1 MGSCERTDGTH
12 EPIERE
18 EPVEPTERDPL
29 NLMNPM
35 NLGDRHAAGVAAL
48 ARLGGPDVAA
58 PILAAADIAPD
69 LVRFAIDF
77 AFGEVLSRPGLDLRT
92 RELCTVAALSG
103 LGHAE
108 PQLKWHIDA
117 ALHVGARQAEVDQVK
132 RIARGYVRPSGGG
145 LEGQGPLDPLT
156 RELATIAL
164 LTAIGTQPAALKNHL
179 RAARAAGATRE
190 QIVHVLEQMA
200 IYAGFP
206 AALNGVSAAR
216 EIFAERQ

>member
-1 MGSCERTDGTH
+1 
-12 EPIERE
+12 
-18 EPVEPTERDPL
+18 
-29 NLMNPM
+29 M
-35 NLGDRHAAGVAAL
+35 NLDRHAAGMTAL
-48 ARLGGPDVAA
+48 QRLGGPDVAA
-58 PILAAADIAPD
+58 PILAAADVAPD

-108 PQLKWHIDA
+108 PQLRWHIDA
-117 ALHVGARQAEVDQVK
+117 ALHVGATKGEVDQLT
-132 RIARGYVRPSGGG
+132 RIANAYVRPSSGGVD
-145 LEGQGPLDPLT
+145 GQGPLDALT

-164 LTAIGTQPAALKNHL
+164 LTAIGTRPAALKNHL

-206 AALNGVSAAR
+206 AALNGVAVAR
-216 EIFAERQ
+216 EVFAESP

>member
-1 MGSCERTDGTH
+1 MGSCERTDGPH

-18 EPVEPTERDPL
+18 EPIEPTEPGPL

>member
-1 MGSCERTDGTH
+1 MN
-12 EPIERE
+12 
-18 EPVEPTERDPL
+18 PL
-29 NLMNPM
+29 NLEN
-35 NLGDRHAAGVAAL
+35 RHAAGVAAL
-48 ARLGGPDVAA
+48 QRLGGPDVAA
-58 PILAAADIAPD
+58 PILAAADVAPD

-108 PQLKWHIDA
+108 SQLKWHHDA
-117 ALHVGARQAEVDQVK
+117 ALYVGATKDEVDQVK
-132 RIARGYVRPSGGG
+132 RIARGYAQPSSGGAD
-145 LEGQGPLDPLT
+145 EQGPLDQVT

-164 LTAIGTQPAALKNHL
+164 LTAIGTKPVALKNHL
-179 RAARAAGATRE
+179 RAARVAGATRE

-206 AALNGVSAAR
+206 AALNGVAAAR
-216 EIFAERQ
+216 EVFAEPQ

>member
-1 MGSCERTDGTH
+1 
-12 EPIERE
+12 
-18 EPVEPTERDPL
+18 
-29 NLMNPM
+29 MNPM
-35 NLGDRHAAGVAAL
+35 NPGDRHAAGVAAL
-48 ARLGGPDVAA
+48 QRLGGPDVAA
-58 PILAAADIAPD
+58 PILAAADVAPD

-108 PQLKWHIDA
+108 SQLKWHIDA
-117 ALHVGARQAEVDQVK
+117 ALYVGATNDEVDQVK
-132 RIARGYVRPSGGG
+132 RIARGYARPSNGVAD
-145 LEGQGPLDPLT
+145 EQGPLDPVT

-164 LTAIGTQPAALKNHL
+164 LTAIATQPGALKNHL
-179 RAARAAGATRE
+179 RSARAAGATRE

-216 EIFAERQ
+216 DVFAEPQ

>member
-1 MGSCERTDGTH
+1 
-12 EPIERE
+12 
-18 EPVEPTERDPL
+18 
-29 NLMNPM
+29 MNP
-35 NLGDRHAAGVAAL
+35 DRHTAGMAAL
-48 ARLGGPDVAA
+48 EQLGGPDAAA
-58 PILAAADIAPD
+58 PILAAADVAPD

-108 PQLKWHIDA
+108 AQLKWHVDA
-117 ALHVGARQAEVDQVK
+117 ALYVGATKDEVDQVK
-132 RIARGYVRPSGGG
+132 RIARGYVQPSSGGADG
-145 LEGQGPLDPLT
+145 KGPLDPMT

-164 LTAIGTQPAALKNHL
+164 LTAIGTQPGALKNHV

-206 AALNGVSAAR
+206 AALNGVAAAR
-216 EIFAERQ
+216 EVFTESP